1 MLMHDEHLTLSD
13 EQLEQLAALV
23 AAKVVGMRPA
33 GRPMLTV
40 EDIATTFRVSRAW
53 VYENARRLG
62 GVKLGPGERAPLRF
76 DPELIAAAMRPVG
89 EPLPAPTSLERQ
101 RQTRRQRPQR
111 LLPVYDG

>member
-1 MLMHDEHLTLSD
+1 MLDEALTLSD
-13 EQLEQLAALV
+13 EQLEHLADLV

-40 EDIATTFRVSRAW
+40 EDIATTFQVSRAW

-62 GVKLGPGERAPLRF
+62 GVKLGPGQRAPLRF
-76 DPELIAAAMRPVG
+76 DPEIVAGAMCPVG
-89 EPLPAPTSLERQ
+89 DAPTPAPAAVPDRKP
-101 RQTRRQRPQR
+101 RRKRPQR